1 MGLILL
7 ILLLIKKLETIAIE
21 NARANIGR
29 KATGL
34 KEKWEPVDKALPIS
48 ILARNENINSSTL
61 ATAKEIKH
69 WIKEW

>member
-7 ILLLIKKLETIAIE
+7 ILLLIKKLEIMAIE

-34 KEKWEPVDKALPIS
+34 KEK
-48 ILARNENINSSTL
+48 
-61 ATAKEIKH
+61 
-69 WIKEW
+69 